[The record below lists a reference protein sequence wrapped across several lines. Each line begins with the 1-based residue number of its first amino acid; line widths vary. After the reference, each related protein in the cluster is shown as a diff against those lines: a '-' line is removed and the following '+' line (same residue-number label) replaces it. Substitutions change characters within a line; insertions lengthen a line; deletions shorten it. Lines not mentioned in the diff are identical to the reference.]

1 MTGSAAVARLP
12 RLAADLTPL
21 RASRDLRLLIAG
33 NVVSG
38 LGTQAALVA
47 LPYQVYVQTRSPFLT
62 GLLGAV
68 EVVPL
73 VSMSLLGGALADRH
87 DRRRLLLAD
96 QVALVATATLLAA
109 GAVIGSPP
117 LVLLYVLGG
126 LLAGFGAVQ
135 NVVRSA
141 ILPNLVA
148 PELVNQAM
156 ALHFGLNAVTHVVG
170 PGLGGVVI
178 GVAGVGA
185 AYALD
190 AASCL
195 AMVAAAAAMAPQ
207 PPLDRS
213 GAEHPPVLRS
223 IVEGLR
229 FVRRNQA
236 LLGSFAIDL
245 LAMTFGMP
253 RALFPVL
260 AVSVY
265 GAGAEGT
272 GLLYASVAAGA
283 SVGALTTGWLGEARR
298 LGLVTIWA
306 VAVWG
311 AAIALA
317 GLAPS
322 LWPAAALLAVAGAAD
337 SVSAVCRSAINQGV
351 TPDRLRGRMSSV
363 FMLVVAS
370 GPRLGDVEAGTVA
383 ALAGVRFSVVSGG
396 LACLAGVALAV
407 VAFPALRRYDARA
420 VVEEQRAAA

>member
-1 MTGSAAVARLP
+1 MP

-21 RASRDLRLLIAG
+21 RASRDLRLLIGG

-47 LPYQVYVQTRSPFLT
+47 LPYQIYTQTRSPFLT

-73 VSMSLLGGALADRH
+73 VSMSLFGGALADRH

-96 QVALVATATLLAA
+96 QVALVVTAGLLAL
-109 GAVIGSPP
+109 GAFMGDPP
-117 LVLLYVLGG
+117 LVALYVLGG

-148 PELVNQAM
+148 PELVNPAI
-156 ALHFGLNAVTHVVG
+156 ALHFGLNQLTYVIG

-178 GVAGVGA
+178 GLAGVGA
-185 AYALD
+185 AYAAD
-190 AASCL
+190 AVSCL
-195 AMVAAAAAMAPQ
+195 AMVAAALAMAPQ
-207 PPLDRS
+207 PPLGRDA
-213 GAEHPPVLRS
+213 AEEPQRVLRS
-223 IVEGLR
+223 IAEGLG
-229 FVRRNQA
+229 FVRRNPA
-236 LLGSFAIDL
+236 LLGSFAVDL

-253 RALFPVL
+253 RALFAVL

-283 SVGALTTGWLGEARR
+283 TVAALTTGWAAHARR
-298 LGLVTIWA
+298 LGRITMWA
-306 VAVWG
+306 VGVWG

-317 GLAPS
+317 GLAGS
-322 LWPAAALLAVAGAAD
+322 LWLAAALLAGAGAAG
-337 SVSAVCRSAINQGV
+337 SGGAVWRPAGKPRA
-351 TPDRLRGRMSSV
+351 TRGRQRERRV
-363 FMLVVAS
+363 
-370 GPRLGDVEAGTVA
+370 PLGDQPERHA
-383 ALAGVRFSVVSGG
+383 R
-396 LACLAGVALAV
+396 
-407 VAFPALRRYDARA
+407 PPARA
-420 VVEEQRAAA
+420 HVVGVHARRRERAAAGRRRGGHGRRARERARVDRVRGGGGGGGW

>member
-1 MTGSAAVARLP
+1 MRLP

-21 RASRDLRLLIAG
+21 RASRDLRLLVAG
-33 NVVSG
+33 TIVSG
-38 LGTQAALVA
+38 LGTQATLVA
-47 LPYQVYVQTRSPFLT
+47 LPYQLYVETRSPFLT

-68 EVVPL
+68 EIVPL

-87 DRRRLLLAD
+87 DRRRLLIAD
-96 QVALVATATLLAA
+96 QFALVVNAGLLALLA
-109 GAVIGSPP
+109 FLGSPP
-117 LVLLYVLGG
+117 VVLLYLLGG
-126 LLAGFGAVQ
+126 LLAGFAAVQ

-148 PELVNQAM
+148 PELVNPAI
-156 ALHFGLNAVTHVVG
+156 ALNFGLTQLTYVVG
-170 PGLGGVVI
+170 PGLGGLMI

-185 AYALD
+185 AYSIQ
-190 AASCL
+190 AATCL
-195 AMVAAAAAMAPQ
+195 AMVATAAAMSPQ
-207 PPLDRS
+207 PPVGRDDG
-213 GAEHPPVLRS
+213 GAHPPVLRA
-223 IVEGLR
+223 IAEGLG

-253 RALFPVL
+253 RALFAVL

-283 SVGALTTGWLGEARR
+283 TVAALMTGWLAHARR
-298 LGLVTIWA
+298 LGRIVIWA

-317 GLAPS
+317 GLAGS
-322 LWPAAALLAVAGAAD
+322 LWVAAALLAVAGAAD
-337 SVSAVCRSAINQGV
+337 SVSAVCRSAINQDV

-383 ALAGVRFSVVSGG
+383 ALASVRFSVVSGG
-396 LACLAGVALAV
+396 IACLAGVALV
-407 VAFPALRRYDARA
+407 IFAFPALARYDAW
-420 VVEEQRAAA
+420 QRREDTAEPAAA